1 MKKTIYIYISEWDNG
16 NEFEG
21 DVAVK
26 AFGSKEEAQAQLQAD
41 YEQARESFDKVGY
54 DEKEI
59 NTEIDEDGLRIMIDA
74 NQFDDYWE
82 GKIQVEEIT
91 FND

>member
-1 MKKTIYIYISEWDNG
+1 MSRQDEIAANAVRKSTLKSLKEKKQSRL
-16 NEFEG
+16 
-21 DVAVK
+21 K
-26 AFGSKEEAQAQLQAD
+26 QLKAD

-82 GKIQVEEIT
+82 GKIQVEEVT

>member
-41 YEQARESFDKVGY
+41 YEEARESFDKVGY

-74 NQFDDYWE
+74 NQFYDYWE
-82 GKIQVEEIT
+82 GKIQVEEVT

>member
-26 AFGSKEEAQAQLQAD
+26 AFGTKEEAQAQLKAD

-82 GKIQVEEIT
+82 GKMQVEEVK

>member
-26 AFGSKEEAQAQLQAD
+26 AD

-82 GKIQVEEIT
+82 GKIQVEEVT

>member
-26 AFGSKEEAQAQLQAD
+26 AFGSKEEAQAQLN
-41 YEQARESFDKVGY
+41 R
-54 DEKEI
+54 
-59 NTEIDEDGLRIMIDA
+59 
-74 NQFDDYWE
+74 
-82 GKIQVEEIT
+82 
-91 FND
+91 

>member
-1 MKKTIYIYISEWDNG
+1 MKKTIYNYISKWGDG
-16 NEFEG
+16 SKFEG
-21 DVAVK
+21 GVAVK

-54 DEKEI
+54 DEEEI
-59 NTEIDEDGLRIMIDA
+59 NTEIDEDGLRITIDA
-74 NQFDDYWE
+74 NVFDDYWE
-82 GKIQVEEIT
+82 GGIQVEEIT

>member
-26 AFGSKEEAQAQLQAD
+26 AFSSKEEAQAQLKAD
-41 YEQARESFDKVGY
+41 YEEARKSFNEVGY
-54 DEKEI
+54 DEEEI
-59 NTEIDEDGLRIMIDA
+59 NTETDEDGLRIMIDA

-82 GKIQVEEIT
+82 GKIQVEEVT

>member
-26 AFGSKEEAQAQLQAD
+26 AFGSEEEARAQLQAD
-41 YEQARESFDKVGY
+41 YEQARKRFDEVGY

-59 NTEIDEDGLRIMIDA
+59 NTDIDDDGLRIMIDA

-82 GKIQVEEIT
+82 GKIQVEEVT